1 MKTHP
6 LPALAALWCR
16 SWLLILLVPLLAACT
31 SGQPVPPASNAASTV
46 TPISGDRSSATAP
59 PGASEASLFATVL
72 AAASPTPVQ
81 PITPAA
87 AAYLEA
93 ALMIM
98 QQNALHRST
107 IDWPT
112 LRAHAASLA
121 QRAQTS
127 ADTYPA
133 IRFALAALGDR
144 HSFLLPP
151 NEVTALQSGQR
162 DSANALPSGEVLDD
176 TIGYIRLPAFVGS
189 EQAATAYAIHVQEL
203 VRELDGANPC
213 GWIVDLSDNGG
224 GNMWPMLAGIGPIL
238 GEGLVGA
245 FVGAD
250 GQTETW
256 FYHDG
261 QAGVD
266 NQLMIQLP
274 SPAYHRKQSLP
285 VVAILTNGITA
296 SSGEAIAI
304 AFRGRP
310 NARSFGAST
319 RGLSTSNATHRLS
332 DRAMIVLTE
341 RVDADRTG
349 QRYGDALAPDE
360 PIADSTMVRP
370 AALAWLH
377 AQPACMP

>member
-1 MKTHP
+1 MKAHP
-6 LPALAALWCR
+6 LPALAAVRCR
-16 SWLLILLVPLLAACT
+16 SWLLVMLVPLIAACT
-31 SGQPVPPASNAASTV
+31 SGQPVPPAANVASTM
-46 TPISGDRSSATAP
+46 TPIPGDESSATAP

-72 AAASPTPVQ
+72 AAASPTPVRT
-81 PITPAA
+81 ITPAA

-93 ALMIM
+93 ALTIM
-98 QQNALHRST
+98 QQYALHRST

-112 LRAHAASLA
+112 LRTRAAGLA
-121 QRAQTS
+121 EGAQTP
-127 ADTYPA
+127 ADTYLA
-133 IRFALAALGDR
+133 IRAALVGLGDL
-144 HSFLLPP
+144 HIFLMLP

-162 DSANALPSGEVLDD
+162 DTTNESPVGEVLDT

-189 EQAATAYAIHVQEL
+189 EWAAIAYATHVQEL

-238 GEGLVGA
+238 GEGSVGA

-266 NQLMIQLP
+266 NQPMIHLP

-285 VVAILTNGITA
+285 VVAVLTNGITA

-310 NARSFGAST
+310 DTRSFGAST

-332 DRAMIVLTE
+332 DGAMIVLTE
-341 RVDADRTG
+341 GVDADRTG
-349 QRYGDALAPDE
+349 QQYGDALAPDE
-360 PIADSTMVRP
+360 PIADTTMVRP

-377 AQPACMP
+377 AQPACVP